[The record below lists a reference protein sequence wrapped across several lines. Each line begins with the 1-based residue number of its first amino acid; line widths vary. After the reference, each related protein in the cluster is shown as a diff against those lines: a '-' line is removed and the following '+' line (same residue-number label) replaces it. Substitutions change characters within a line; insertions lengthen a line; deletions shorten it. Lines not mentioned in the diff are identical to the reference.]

1 MLHEACR
8 MQLGQ
13 AAPVEGILEHMS
25 RDSGIVVPKRTCFHL
40 HGTASSQVAVAR
52 VSAVEH
58 LDSLG
63 HTLGEEDVAGD
74 LERVVEN
81 LLEASG
87 GPISRALGTDTFD
100 ESALD
105 PIAES
110 PCFNVDVGNDLAFKE
125 VLSRARSVRHPQQT
139 DATLVSMGV
148 FPLLK
153 SLLPVVVAFLLP
165 TTDTLDHRRVGNGT
179 HRHGLFQEP
188 MEELPAMA

>member
-139 DATLVSMGV
+139 DATLVSKTLV
-148 FPLLK
+148 RVE
-153 SLLPVVVAFLLP
+153 PVAVLQRNECRGFDVQVRHPPAHFEYVPETPVA
-165 TTDTLDHRRVGNGT
+165 
-179 HRHGLFQEP
+179 
-188 MEELPAMA
+188 